1 MTPLAIEKVQTVLH
15 LLQRYCIFL
24 RPMFQDKLLKVQ
36 ECTFMGNFLPD
47 LDKSLPSVLCGQS
60 GTVGALSVLNQ
71 IFDFKYLL

>member
-15 LLQRYCIFL
+15 LLQGYCIFL

-36 ECTFMGNFLPD
+36 ECTFMRNFLPD
-47 LDKSLPSVLCGQS
+47 LNKSLPSVLCGQS
-60 GTVGALSVLNQ
+60 RTVGTLSVLNQ